1 MRDRI
6 RKILKESFE
15 EFGNWFDE
23 TEPTFKNW
31 DFTFDG
37 KHEYW
42 VDISMLDADEHKL
55 IFDYI
60 KKVVP
65 YSRLSNTATQFA
77 RFGFFNGIVI
87 HCANDE
93 NDYFPD
99 ENFIC
104 FMTEKFDEDTNNE
117 NSIYIDGGE
126 VLEYINA
133 TSKKNIKEGSGWT
146 DDKDSVYWSDDS
158 LHWGSDSSFSG
169 KDPDWE
175 LDPDKS
181 YWKKGSGGSSTSS
194 DTSGGEE
201 TVKEEED
208 LLDDKNPFDWIENT
222 GVAPNYKGLPQGVV
236 YLKDHDEIDRLANL
250 IYKINPKDFG
260 GRGKWDNIHQGLELR
275 RDELEI
281 DGYEGDGFDE
291 VIAVSF
297 FVEKDYP
304 DGLSFGYWSYDVDE
318 DMIEEWLG
326 DDITFNKDYALYTSL
341 DELEKVLKYY

>member
-87 HCANDE
+87 HCANED

-146 DDKDSVYWSDDS
+146 DENDSNWDKNSVHWGNDNYFNSKDS
-158 LHWGSDSSFSG
+158 G
-169 KDPDWE
+169 WE
-175 LDPDKS
+175 NNPERS
-181 YWKKGSGGSSTSS
+181 YWKQGSGGGSTTSS
-194 DTSGGEE
+194 AGGEE
-201 TVKEEED
+201 TVKEEEE
-208 LLDDKNPFDWIENT
+208 LLDDKNPFDWLNKEKA
-222 GVAPNYKGLPQGVV
+222 APNYEGLPQGVV
-236 YLKDHDEIDRLANL
+236 YLRDHDEIDYFQKL
-250 IYKINPKDFG
+250 IEKINPKDFG
-260 GRGKWDNIHQGLELR
+260 GRGEWDNIHQGLEMK
-275 RDELEI
+275 RDELAEE
-281 DGYEGDGFDE
+281 GYDPGDA
-291 VIAVSF
+291 VISVSF
-297 FVEKDYP
+297 FVEKNYP
-304 DGLSFGYWSYDVDE
+304 GGLSFGYWAYEVND
-318 DMIEEWLG
+318 
-326 DDITFNKDYALYTSL
+326 DDILAWIDHYGDPFNNEYELYTSL
-341 DELEKVLKYY
+341 DKLEKVLKYYF

>member
-31 DFTFDG
+31 DFKFDG

-42 VDISMLDADEHKL
+42 VDISMLNADEHKL

-87 HCANDE
+87 HCANED

-146 DDKDSVYWSDDS
+146 DENDSNWDKNSV
-158 LHWGSDSSFSG
+158 HWGNDNYFNS
-169 KDPDWE
+169 KDFGWE
-175 LDPDKS
+175 NNPERS
-181 YWKKGSGGSSTSS
+181 YWKQGSGGGSTTSS
-194 DTSGGEE
+194 AGGEE
-201 TVKEEED
+201 TVKEEEE
-208 LLDDKNPFDWIENT
+208 LLDDKNPFNWIENT
-222 GVAPNYKGLPQGVV
+222 GEAPNYKGLPQGVV

-260 GRGKWDNIHQGLELR
+260 GRGEWDNIHQGLEMR
-275 RDELEI
+275 RDELEEE
-281 DGYEGDGFDE
+281 GYDSNDA
-291 VIAVSF
+291 VISVSF
-297 FVEKDYP
+297 FVEKSNP
-304 DGLSFGYWSYDVDE
+304 DGLSFGYWPHEVDDDDVLSWLTHYDDP
-318 DMIEEWLG
+318 
-326 DDITFNKDYALYTSL
+326 FNKEYDIYTSL
-341 DELEKVLKYY
+341 DKLEKVLKYY